1 MAVSPNQVALVAPTY
16 SGFWNLT
23 GDMIQYAP
31 FDNRAPTTG
40 KLGWRSK
47 LEWQIAKLADKQQMR
62 EITAL
67 MMALIGAAAGGTAT
81 KSYSRVAMPT
91 GPTNTVPTT
100 VSVADMGGLVPI
112 ESVSVINRAT
122 TAADI
127 AYLKSMFNSSD
138 MVMRGLTLAV
148 DLSGNGA
155 NTRASM
161 LGVQL

>member
-1 MAVSPNQVALVAPTY
+1 MAVSPNQVALTAPTY

-31 FDNRAPTTG
+31 FDNRGPTTG

-47 LEWQIAKLADKQQMR
+47 LEWQIAKLADKQQFR

-67 MMALIGAAAGGTAT
+67 MMALIGSAAGGTAT
-81 KSYSRVAMPT
+81 KTYTRVAMPP
-91 GPTNTVPTT
+91 GPTNTVP
-100 VSVADMGGLVPI
+100 VAVGVADMGGLIPMEV
-112 ESVSVINRAT
+112 VTVINRVT

-138 MVMRGLTLAV
+138 MVMRGLALAV

-155 NTRASM
+155 NNRPSM
-161 LGVQL
+161 IGV